1 VNNRNIKIL
10 AGLGAVALGAALFP
24 NPASAFNVQAD
35 GSDPFTVS
43 ATTNVN
49 NIMDVAPTTLQ
60 FGTFGAV
67 KDPGVNVATATL
79 SPAGV
84 FSTSTT
90 GGLAKIIDAN
100 LADHSPSTVTIAA
113 QPSTQLYASYSAVVD
128 VAGTITPANVFTVQT
143 LVDDLG
149 TVVGGITNGGMT
161 APGVF
166 VEGSAATDNTGA
178 LVFHIGG
185 SLVEQAGTTYSS
197 EPYAGSFSLTM
208 SY

>member
-1 VNNRNIKIL
+1 MNIKNIKIL
-10 AGLGAVALGAALFP
+10 AGLGAVALGTAFFA
-24 NPASAFNVQAD
+24 NPAAAFNVQAD
-35 GSDPFTVS
+35 GSDPFAVS

-49 NIMDVAPTTLQ
+49 NIMDVAFTTLQ

-84 FSTSTT
+84 FTPSTT

-100 LADHSPSTVTIAA
+100 LADHSPSTITIAA

-143 LVDDLG
+143 LTDDLG
-149 TVVGGITNGGMT
+149 TVVGGIAGGGMT

-166 VEGSAATDNTGA
+166 VEGSAATDIAGA

-185 SLVEQAGTTYSS
+185 SLVEIAGTTYSS
-197 EPYAGSFSLTM
+197 EPYAGSFDLTM